1 MVLHEMG
8 DLPAAVVAYQAAA
21 AAFNA
26 VAAAAPA
33 GKLRFAGGASSV
45 LATHH
50 TSERTAQIIEK
61 P

>member
-1 MVLHEMG
+1 MG
-8 DLPAAVVAYQAAA
+8 DLPAAVVAYQSAA
-21 AAFNA
+21 AAFDA

-33 GKLRFAGGASSV
+33 GRLRFAGGASSV
-45 LATHH
+45 RATHH